1 MKQNSTTTHIT
12 GEWMWSDTIANAGS
26 DGAEKVLSRCA
37 EMGITDVYLLVKGT
51 AGKLAY
57 LRTKHTDLLLRD
69 DRDILGEAICA
80 AHTHGIRLHAWICN
94 LEDAAYKAAHP
105 DAGMWHYVNARDN
118 AHINPYDP
126 GYRAHMADIAAEL
139 AAYDIDGLHFDY
151 IRYNHLANGWSQED
165 TDALTAMGADI
176 GRIRELMETTFG
188 YCGQPADGCSIF
200 NAYRNGD
207 RDVCLIAEY
216 RRTMVRDYAAS
227 VIAAARSVRENL
239 MISAATMPEG
249 AYDEAFAELHYGQD
263 YRDAA
268 TLYDYICPMAYS
280 MSFGMDENWLC
291 TVAKNAVQ
299 MGNRVVMGLQA
310 FGGVSSSRLMREIE
324 VIRTYAQEEPW
335 AACMNGIVL
344 FRAAQYDY
352 AKITVGAAGDMTVK
366 TVSSSGRHYR
376 WVQIDMPEG
385 IRITDAHHGR
395 GYCSDTT
402 VLVSPD
408 GTSVKFFGENDIT
421 TGAEGHLHLC
431 CEGDSLIAERL
442 PVVRVGGEQEYL
454 VYTQSS
460 QDSKT

>member
-1 MKQNSTTTHIT
+1 MKQKSTATRIT

-151 IRYNHLANGWSQED
+151 IRYNHLANGWSRED
-165 TDALTAMGADI
+165 IDALTAMGADI
-176 GRIRELMETTFG
+176 GRIRALMETTFG
-188 YCGQPADGCSIF
+188 YRGQPADGCSIF

-207 RDVCLIAEY
+207 RDARLIAEY

-227 VIAAARSVRENL
+227 VIAAARSVREDL

-249 AYDEAFAELHYGQD
+249 AYDEAFADLHYGQD

-335 AACMNGIVL
+335 AAYMNGIVL
-344 FRAAQYDY
+344 FRASQYDY

-366 TVSSSGRHYR
+366 TVSCGGRHYR

-402 VLVSPD
+402 VCVSPD

-431 CEGDSLIAERL
+431 CEGDSLTAWRL

-454 VYTQSS
+454 VYTHSS
-460 QDSKT
+460 QDLKT